1 MRPNKLNRLNHT
13 ISPSFRCEEIKNR
26 RIIVSL
32 IKKKKKLQNIQH
44 NLKKKKSFSDLP
56 LTSDVTSARE
66 QTLGLCRSEEF
77 PLLRGKCSCWGVRDA
92 TQISTWSEWRAA
104 TGWWDTEGEAGVEKD
119 YFRKQ
124 NTVCTTRASIFNSCL
139 SKSDVFKM
147 GSSKINEL

>member
-13 ISPSFRCEEIKNR
+13 IQKPTHYCFFDKE
-26 RIIVSL
+26 
-32 IKKKKKLQNIQH
+32 KKKITKHTTQ
-44 NLKKKKSFSDLP
+44 LKKKKSFSDLP

-66 QTLGLCRSEEF
+66 QSLGLCRSEEF

-124 NTVCTTRASIFNSCL
+124 NTVSTTRTSIFNSCL
-139 SKSDVFKM
+139 SKPDVFKM